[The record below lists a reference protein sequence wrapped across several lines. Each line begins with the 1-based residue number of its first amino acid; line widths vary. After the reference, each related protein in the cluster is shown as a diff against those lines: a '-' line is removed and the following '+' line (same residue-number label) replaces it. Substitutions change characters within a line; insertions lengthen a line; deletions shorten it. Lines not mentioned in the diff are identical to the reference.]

1 MRTDLPCTVLVG
13 YRASLG
19 DTVRSGSNS
28 LHGACSAA
36 WLCWAAPSLLV
47 SWARLRRTKDPFKRG
62 REPSSRR
69 VAKRNCLE
77 LSFQPSMGVSVRFS
91 ELRVLLPA
99 AVLLSMSAFSASAC
113 CPSGDNGIH
122 MAQSGLGEALPAAT
136 NLSSNPNWLVYGF
149 ERDGISYYQVNDL
162 SGQVVLIVGN
172 VDATF
177 WTLPAGNSAAKVS
190 LPSHR
195 LRLPEKSVRRVVF
208 QSARFSLV
216 VYGEGASAVWAV
228 ESVDAAG

>member
-1 MRTDLPCTVLVG
+1 
-13 YRASLG
+13 
-19 DTVRSGSNS
+19 
-28 LHGACSAA
+28 
-36 WLCWAAPSLLV
+36 
-47 SWARLRRTKDPFKRG
+47 
-62 REPSSRR
+62 
-69 VAKRNCLE
+69 
-77 LSFQPSMGVSVRFS
+77 
-91 ELRVLLPA
+91 
-99 AVLLSMSAFSASAC
+99 
-113 CPSGDNGIH
+113 

>member
-1 MRTDLPCTVLVG
+1 MDISALRGSEQCIG
-13 YRASLG
+13 YLWDDR
-19 DTVRSGSNS
+19 VRFEGC
-28 LHGACSAA
+28 LHGAHSAA
-36 WLCWAAPSLLV
+36 WLCWVAPPLLV
-47 SWARLRRTKDPFKRG
+47 SWTRLRRTKEPFKRG
-62 REPSSRR
+62 RAPSSRG

-99 AVLLSMSAFSASAC
+99 AVLLSVSAFSASAC

-122 MAQSGLGEALPAAT
+122 MARSGLGESLPEAT
-136 NLSSNPNWLVYGF
+136 NLSLNPNWLVYGF

-177 WTLPAGNSAAKVS
+177 WTLPAGKSAAKVS

-195 LRLPEKSVRRVVF
+195 LSLPERVVRRVVF
-208 QSARFSLV
+208 QSAQFLLV
-216 VYGEGASAVWAV
+216 VYGEGASAVWVV
-228 ESVDAAG
+228 ESVGTAG